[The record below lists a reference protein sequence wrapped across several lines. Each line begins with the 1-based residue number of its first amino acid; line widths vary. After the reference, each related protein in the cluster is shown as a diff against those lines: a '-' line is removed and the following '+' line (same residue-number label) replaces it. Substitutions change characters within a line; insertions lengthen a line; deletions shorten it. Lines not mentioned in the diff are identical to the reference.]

1 MTQDAQIKKSSH
13 FVAHSSLDFHLL
25 NIKKLSK
32 RLQKVQNASA
42 EPLQFWPL
50 PVNYKLITFYIATEL
65 KLVCHFATTH
75 ARNAPIRMQLIKW
88 DFSCRYAEDSH
99 DSCYLHQDKT
109 EIAISYTCAW
119 RPNFAN
125 TNFKPNEFLIILC
138 EFCLLF
144 KVILKIVFLTRI
156 SLIIL
161 KKLGRELNVFFSCR
175 FSFDFVIL
183 KSLLAPFSA
192 SLLTN
197 SCSFPQRWTDVGKN
211 TSDGFF

>member
-1 MTQDAQIKKSSH
+1 MI
-13 FVAHSSLDFHLL
+13 
-25 NIKKLSK
+25 
-32 RLQKVQNASA
+32 
-42 EPLQFWPL
+42 
-50 PVNYKLITFYIATEL
+50 
-65 KLVCHFATTH
+65 
-75 ARNAPIRMQLIKW
+75 
-88 DFSCRYAEDSH
+88 H
-99 DSCYLHQDKT
+99 DHSCYLHQDKT

-156 SLIIL
+156 SLIIR
-161 KKLGRELNVFFSCR
+161 KNVGRELNVFFSCR
-175 FSFDFVIL
+175 FSFNFVIL

-197 SCSFPQRWTDVGKN
+197 SCSFPQRWTDVRKN